1 MKLVA
6 ATAALLLGVLS
17 ATPALAEEFD
27 FDLVPAGSELYLLE
41 KHSGCVW
48 RKGTNGDWLFEG
60 PNAATRRAPC
70 DMIIEKAPRVANQNG

>member
-1 MKLVA
+1 MRKFA
-6 ATAALLLGVLS
+6 ATSALILASAS
-17 ATPALAEEFD
+17 ATPALAEEFE

-60 PNAATRRAPC
+60 PNAATRRAQC